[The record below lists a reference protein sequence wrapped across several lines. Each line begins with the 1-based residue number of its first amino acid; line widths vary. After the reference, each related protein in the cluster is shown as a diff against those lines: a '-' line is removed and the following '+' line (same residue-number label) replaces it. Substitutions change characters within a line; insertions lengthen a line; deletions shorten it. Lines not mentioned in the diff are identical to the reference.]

1 MAQDVVETTFRYV
14 EHINRQDVERLTQGM
29 TEDHRFVDSS
39 GDEVVGRDPM
49 TDGWI
54 DYFRMCPDYI
64 IHVSEFHQQG
74 NRVFLMGQTTGSH
87 LDLPWREEFQDKVIW
102 IADVKGDR
110 ISLWKILGDTEEN
123 RRAYAIPA

>member
-1 MAQDVVETTFRYV
+1 MKRW
-14 EHINRQDVERLTQGM
+14 LTQSGAVLKRKWGIPPWLSSPSPM
-29 TEDHRFVDSS
+29 ASTGLKGACSADRIGLFDLPNGCHNVAGLPLAPPFVQ
-39 GDEVVGRDPM
+39 V
-49 TDGWI
+49 
-54 DYFRMCPDYI
+54 
-64 IHVSEFHQQG
+64 HQQG